1 MRTREIDTL
10 EIVDRLCAAI
20 TMLSDIVR
28 KQDTMLKQAE
38 IAGIAFDT
46 SKEYKEE
53 KEKCDQELDSIER
66 KLKRI

>member
-1 MRTREIDTL
+1 MKNREVDTL
-10 EIVDRLCAAI
+10 EIIDRLCAAI

-28 KQDTMLKQAE
+28 QQDIMLKQAE
-38 IAGIAFDT
+38 LAGIVFDT
-46 SKEYKEE
+46 DEEYKEE